1 MRIVTLEEHFSL
13 PEFIKRI
20 PKEVIAERGW
30 QIGDNPPLMMQK
42 ALPLLP
48 EIGEKRLQSMD
59 ESGISMQVLSV
70 SGPGADLLPG
80 EEGVRLAQDYN
91 NLLAQKIAAYPK
103 RFAAFAHLPMQSPEA
118 AAGELERCVKELG
131 FCGALING
139 MTNNL
144 FLDDASFMPILSKAQ
159 ELGVP
164 IYLHPNFPP
173 KAVRDIYYSG
183 LSDNLNTNLS
193 SGAFGW
199 HAETAIHILRLIASG
214 TLDRVPKLQIIIGHM
229 GEMLP
234 FMMARS
240 ENVISKEVSKSDRSL
255 SEVLKQQVHIT
266 TSGFFTLPPLMT
278 AIETFGI
285 DRIMFSVDY
294 PFSLNEKGKAFLD
307 SLDLPEE
314 DLQKLAHGNADSLL
328 KLKV

>member
-1 MRIVTLEEHFSL
+1 MRIVTLEEHFNL

-30 QIGDNPPLMMQK
+30 PTDPTASPIMQK
-42 ALPLLP
+42 AQALLP
-48 EIGEKRLQSMD
+48 EFGPERLRSMD
-59 ESGISMQVLSV
+59 DAGISVQVVSV

-80 EEGVRLAQDYN
+80 QESIQLAQDYN
-91 NLLAQKIAAYPK
+91 NILAQKMAAYPN
-103 RFAAFAHLPMQSPEA
+103 RFAAFAHLPMLSPQA
-118 AAGELERCVKELG
+118 AADELERAVKELG
-131 FCGALING
+131 FCGGMVNG

-144 FLDDASFMPILSKAQ
+144 FLDDASFSPLLSKAQ
-159 ELGVP
+159 ELDVP

-173 KAVRDIYYSG
+173 KAIRDMYYS
-183 LSDNLNTNLS
+183 NLP
-193 SGAFGW
+193 GALNSVLASAGFGW
-199 HAETAIHILRLIASG
+199 HAETAIHILRMVAAG
-214 TLDRVPKLQIIIGHM
+214 TFDRFPKLQMIIGHL
-229 GEMLP
+229 GETLP

-240 ENVISKEVSKSDRSL
+240 ENGLSKELRKSDRSL
-255 SEVLKQQVHIT
+255 SEILKQQVHLT

-294 PFSLNEKGKAFLD
+294 PFSANEKGKAFLD
-307 SLDLPEE
+307 SLDLPQA
-314 DLQKLAHGNADSLL
+314 DLEKLAHGNADKLL

>member
-20 PKEVIAERGW
+20 PKEVVAEHGW
-30 QIGDNPPLMMQK
+30 PNDPNASPMMQK
-42 ALPLLP
+42 AQALLP
-48 EIGEKRLQSMD
+48 EFGEERLRSMD
-59 ESGISMQVLSV
+59 EAGISVQVLSV

-80 EEGVRLAQDYN
+80 EDGIQLAQDYN
-91 NLLAQKIAAYPK
+91 NLLAQKMTAYPN

-118 AAGELERCVKELG
+118 AADELERTVKKLG
-131 FCGALING
+131 FCGAMING
-139 MTNNL
+139 TTNNL
-144 FLDDASFMPILSKAQ
+144 FLDDASFTSILSKAQ

-164 IYLHPNFPP
+164 IYIHPNFPP
-173 KAVRDIYYSG
+173 KAIRDVYYSG
-183 LSDNLNTNLS
+183 LSDNLNSILS
-193 SGAFGW
+193 SAGFGW
-199 HAETAIHILRLIASG
+199 HSETAIHILRLIASG
-214 TLDRVPKLQIIIGHM
+214 TLDRFPKLQIIIGHM

-240 ENVISKEVSKSDRSL
+240 ENGLSKELRKSDRSL
-255 SEVLKQQVHIT
+255 SEILKQQVHIT

-294 PFSLNEKGKAFLD
+294 PFSTNEKGKAFLD
-307 SLDLPEE
+307 SLDLPKA
-314 DLQKLAHGNADSLL
+314 DLEKLAHGNADRLL